1 MDHRLEITI
10 AHVLPNR
17 VRLRLSRPLKDA
29 GKTVR
34 NIKRHDGIASIGYTP
49 ETHNLLVGFDHRQVS
64 LEEII
69 IRTALAFSAE
79 HNLAATTIKASQP
92 TTALGELSFLSGLAV
107 ISGHLLRFLSPRSNT
122 FQTMQ
127 YVAGLG
133 TSLAVFDH
141 TYSDL
146 KQTGRFHPEVLSVVY
161 LLASFIRGNP
171 LKGATI
177 AWVTTF
183 ARHLLE
189 PPVKDLKIE
198 AEAIDPACDADQC
211 EFEAQISN
219 RQPHETPRQ
228 LLTRLPGFLIGLYRE
243 SNATIEDR
251 IFREIWKLSDDHQN
265 VLEGIENISRGIRL
279 NIVR

>member
-1 MDHRLEITI
+1 
-10 AHVLPNR
+10 
-17 VRLRLSRPLKDA
+17 
-29 GKTVR
+29 
-34 NIKRHDGIASIGYTP
+34 
-49 ETHNLLVGFDHRQVS
+49 
-64 LEEII
+64 
-69 IRTALAFSAE
+69 
-79 HNLAATTIKASQP
+79 
-92 TTALGELSFLSGLAV
+92 
-107 ISGHLLRFLSPRSNT
+107 
-122 FQTMQ
+122 
-127 YVAGLG
+127 
-133 TSLAVFDH
+133 
-141 TYSDL
+141 
-146 KQTGRFHPEVLSVVY
+146 
-161 LLASFIRGNP
+161 
-171 LKGATI
+171 
-177 AWVTTF
+177 VTTF

-198 AEAIDPACDADQC
+198 AEAIDPACDEDQC